1 MKGIDNKIKYKKL
14 ARFIELSIWF
24 LLLVFVLGI
33 GYIAKQNYNQH
44 KTYQIFLQD
53 VDGII
58 KGSPVRMM
66 GIHVGYVRKVK
77 IINDMVF
84 VDFIINQDGIEI
96 PKGSKVT
103 VEFTGLGGSKSIE
116 IYTPKDKVPK
126 GSQTFEVQQPRRLG
140 AALSLLDSMLEK
152 ISAIMF
158 QCTSFTDSI
167 NRAFSQAETPKSN
180 KPISEVLNDTD
191 SWLDETQKKM
201 DKNKNNNIRK
211 RGMNK

>member
-33 GYIAKQNYNQH
+33 GYVAKQNYNQH

-58 KGSPVRMM
+58 KGSPARMM
-66 GIHVGYVRKVK
+66 GIHIGYVRKVK

-180 KPISEVLNDTD
+180 KPMSEVLNDTD

-201 DKNKNNNIRK
+201 DKNKK
-211 RGMNK
+211 

>member
-1 MKGIDNKIKYKKL
+1 MKSINNKIKYKRL
-14 ARFIELSIWF
+14 AQFIELSIWF
-24 LLLVFVLGI
+24 LLLMFVFGI
-33 GYIAKQNYNQH
+33 GFILKHNYNEY

-66 GIHVGYVRKVK
+66 GIHIGYVRKVK

-84 VDFIINQDGIEI
+84 VDFIINQKGIDI
-96 PKGSKVT
+96 PKGSMVT

-116 IYTPKDKVPK
+116 IYTPKDKVPE
-126 GSQTFEVQQPRRLG
+126 GSQTFIIQQPRRIG
-140 AALSLLDSMLEK
+140 AALSLLDSMIEK

-167 NRAFSQAETPKSN
+167 NRAFSKTEKTN
-180 KPISEVLNDTD
+180 LGKPINQMLDDTNVWID
-191 SWLDETQKKM
+191 DTQKKV
-201 DKNKNNNIRK
+201 DKVKK
-211 RGMNK
+211 

>member
-66 GIHVGYVRKVK
+66 GIHIGYVRKVK

-116 IYTPKDKVPK
+116 IYTTKDKVPK

-180 KPISEVLNDTD
+180 KPMSEVLNDTD

-201 DKNKNNNIRK
+201 DKNKK
-211 RGMNK
+211 

>member
-1 MKGIDNKIKYKKL
+1 MKGIDNKITYKKL

-33 GYIAKQNYNQH
+33 GYVAKQNYNQH

-66 GIHVGYVRKVK
+66 GIHIGYVRKVK

-126 GSQTFEVQQPRRLG
+126 GSQTFEVQQPRRLC

-180 KPISEVLNDTD
+180 KPMSEVLNDTD

-201 DKNKNNNIRK
+201 DKNKK
-211 RGMNK
+211 

>member
-1 MKGIDNKIKYKKL
+1 MKNINYKIKYKWL

-24 LLLVFVLGI
+24 LLLMFLFGI
-33 GYIAKQNYNQH
+33 GYIAKHNYNQY

-66 GIHVGYVRKVK
+66 GIHIGYVRKVK

-84 VDFIINQDGIEI
+84 VDFIINQEGIEI

-116 IYTPKDKVPK
+116 IYTPKDKVPED
-126 GSQTFEVQQPRRLG
+126 SPTFEIQQPRRLG

-167 NRAFSQAETPKSN
+167 NRAFSKIETPKAN
-180 KPISEVLNDTD
+180 KPMNEVLNDTE
-191 SWLDETQKKM
+191 SWIDETQKKV
-201 DKNKNNNIRK
+201 NKMK
-211 RGMNK
+211 K

>member
-66 GIHVGYVRKVK
+66 GIHIGYVRKVK

-180 KPISEVLNDTD
+180 KPMSEVLNDTD
-191 SWLDETQKKM
+191 SWLDETQKKI

>member
-180 KPISEVLNDTD
+180 KPMSEVLNDTD

>member
-66 GIHVGYVRKVK
+66 GIHMGYVRKVK

-180 KPISEVLNDTD
+180 KPMSEVLNDTD
-191 SWLDETQKKM
+191 SWLDETQKKI
-201 DKNKNNNIRK
+201 DKNKK
-211 RGMNK
+211 

>member
-1 MKGIDNKIKYKKL
+1 MKNTTNNKTKYKKL
-14 ARFIELSIWF
+14 AQFIELFIWF
-24 LLLVFVLGI
+24 LLLVCIVGI
-33 GYIAKQNYNQH
+33 GVVTKNNYNQY

-66 GIHVGYVRKVK
+66 GIHIGYVRKVK

-84 VDFIINQDGIEI
+84 VDFIINQKGIDI
-96 PKGSKVT
+96 PKGSMVT

-116 IYTPKDKVPK
+116 IYTPKDKVPE
-126 GSQTFEVQQPRRLG
+126 GTQTFEIQQPRRIG

-167 NRAFSQAETPKSN
+167 NRAFSHSEKTN
-180 KPISEVLNDTD
+180 IEKPVGDILNDTD
-191 SWLDETQKKM
+191 KWLDDKQKKI
-201 DKNKNNNIRK
+201 DNIKN
-211 RGMNK
+211 

>member
-24 LLLVFVLGI
+24 LLLVLVLGI

-66 GIHVGYVRKVK
+66 GIHIGYVRKVK

-180 KPISEVLNDTD
+180 KPMSEVLNDTD

-201 DKNKNNNIRK
+201 DKNKK
-211 RGMNK
+211 

>member
-14 ARFIELSIWF
+14 SRFIELSIWF

-103 VEFTGLGGSKSIE
+103 VEFTGLCGSKSIE

-180 KPISEVLNDTD
+180 KPMSEVLNDTD

-201 DKNKNNNIRK
+201 DKNKK
-211 RGMNK
+211 

>member
-66 GIHVGYVRKVK
+66 GIHIGYVRKVK

-180 KPISEVLNDTD
+180 KPMSEVLNDTD
-191 SWLDETQKKM
+191 SWLDKTQKKM
-201 DKNKNNNIRK
+201 DKNKK
-211 RGMNK
+211 

>member
-33 GYIAKQNYNQH
+33 GYVAKQNYNQH

-66 GIHVGYVRKVK
+66 GIHIGYVRKVK

-180 KPISEVLNDTD
+180 KPMSEMLNDTD

-201 DKNKNNNIRK
+201 DKNKK
-211 RGMNK
+211 

>member
-180 KPISEVLNDTD
+180 KPMSEVLNDTD

-201 DKNKNNNIRK
+201 DKNKK
-211 RGMNK
+211 

>member
-1 MKGIDNKIKYKKL
+1 MKNTTNNKTKYKKL
-14 ARFIELSIWF
+14 AQFIELFIWF
-24 LLLVFVLGI
+24 LLLVCIVGI
-33 GYIAKQNYNQH
+33 GIVTKHNYNQY

-66 GIHVGYVRKVK
+66 GIHIGYVRKVK

-84 VDFIINQDGIEI
+84 VDFIINQKGIDI
-96 PKGSKVT
+96 PKGSMVT

-116 IYTPKDKVPK
+116 IYTPKDKVPE
-126 GSQTFEVQQPRRLG
+126 GTQTFEIQQPRRIG

-167 NRAFSQAETPKSN
+167 NRAFSHSEKTN
-180 KPISEVLNDTD
+180 IEKPVGDILNDTNK
-191 SWLDETQKKM
+191 WLDDKQKKI
-201 DKNKNNNIRK
+201 DNIKN
-211 RGMNK
+211 

>member
-180 KPISEVLNDTD
+180 KPMSEVLNDTD

-201 DKNKNNNIRK
+201 NKNNNIRK

>member
-1 MKGIDNKIKYKKL
+1 MKGIYNKIKYKKL

-66 GIHVGYVRKVK
+66 GIHIGYVRKVK

-180 KPISEVLNDTD
+180 KPMSEVLNDTD

-201 DKNKNNNIRK
+201 DKNKK
-211 RGMNK
+211 

>member
-24 LLLVFVLGI
+24 LLLVFILGI

-126 GSQTFEVQQPRRLG
+126 DSQTFEVQQPRRLG

-180 KPISEVLNDTD
+180 KPMSEVLNDTD

-201 DKNKNNNIRK
+201 DKNKK
-211 RGMNK
+211 

>member
-58 KGSPVRMM
+58 KVSPVRMM
-66 GIHVGYVRKVK
+66 GIHIGYVRKVK

-180 KPISEVLNDTD
+180 KPMSEVLNDTD

-201 DKNKNNNIRK
+201 DKNKK
-211 RGMNK
+211 

>member
-33 GYIAKQNYNQH
+33 GYVAKQNYNQH

-66 GIHVGYVRKVK
+66 GIHIGYVRKVK

-180 KPISEVLNDTD
+180 KPMSEVLNDTD
-191 SWLDETQKKM
+191 SWLDETQKKI
-201 DKNKNNNIRK
+201 DKNKK
-211 RGMNK
+211 

>member
-66 GIHVGYVRKVK
+66 GIHIGYVRKVK

-116 IYTPKDKVPK
+116 IYTPKDKVPE
-126 GSQTFEVQQPRRLG
+126 GTQTFEIQQPRRIG

-167 NRAFSQAETPKSN
+167 NRAFSHSEKTN
-180 KPISEVLNDTD
+180 IEKPVGDILNDTD
-191 SWLDETQKKM
+191 KCLDDIQKKI
-201 DKNKNNNIRK
+201 DNIKN
-211 RGMNK
+211 

>member
-66 GIHVGYVRKVK
+66 GIHIGYVRKVK

-103 VEFTGLGGSKSIE
+103 IEFAGLGGSKSIE
-116 IYTPKDKVPK
+116 IYTPKDNVPK

-180 KPISEVLNDTD
+180 KPMSEVLNDTD

-201 DKNKNNNIRK
+201 DKNKK
-211 RGMNK
+211 

>member
-66 GIHVGYVRKVK
+66 GIHIGYVRKVK

-84 VDFIINQDGIEI
+84 VDFIINQDRIEI

-180 KPISEVLNDTD
+180 KPMSEVLNDTD

-201 DKNKNNNIRK
+201 DKNKK
-211 RGMNK
+211 

>member
-24 LLLVFVLGI
+24 LLLVFVLSI

-66 GIHVGYVRKVK
+66 GIHIGYVRKVK

-180 KPISEVLNDTD
+180 KPMSEVLNDTD

-201 DKNKNNNIRK
+201 DKNKK
-211 RGMNK
+211 

>member
-66 GIHVGYVRKVK
+66 GIHIGYVRKVK

-180 KPISEVLNDTD
+180 KPMSEVLNDTD

>member
-66 GIHVGYVRKVK
+66 GIYIGYVRKVK

-180 KPISEVLNDTD
+180 KPMSEVLNDTD

-201 DKNKNNNIRK
+201 DKNKK
-211 RGMNK
+211 

>member
-1 MKGIDNKIKYKKL
+1 MINMNEKTKYKKL
-14 ARFIELSIWF
+14 AQFIELSIWF
-24 LLLVFVLGI
+24 LLTVFIVGI
-33 GYIAKQNYNQH
+33 GVLLKQNYNH
-44 KTYQIFLQD
+44 YKTYQIFLQD

-66 GIHVGYVRKVK
+66 GIHIGYVRKVK

-84 VDFIINQDGIEI
+84 VDFIINQDGMEI

-116 IYTPKDKVPK
+116 IYTPKDKVPE
-126 GSQTFEVQQPRRLG
+126 GSPTFEIQQPRRLG

-152 ISAIMF
+152 ISAIIF
-158 QCTSFTDSI
+158 QCTSFTGSI

-180 KPISEVLNDTD
+180 KPIGEVLNDTD
-191 SWLDETQKKM
+191 SWLDATQKKM
-201 DKNKNNNIRK
+201 DKNKK
-211 RGMNK
+211 

>member
-33 GYIAKQNYNQH
+33 GYVAKQNYNQH

-66 GIHVGYVRKVK
+66 GIHIGYVRKVK

-180 KPISEVLNDTD
+180 KPMSEVLNDTD

-201 DKNKNNNIRK
+201 DKNKK
-211 RGMNK
+211 

>member
-1 MKGIDNKIKYKKL
+1 MKNINYKIKYKWL

-24 LLLVFVLGI
+24 LLLMFLFGI
-33 GYIAKQNYNQH
+33 GYIAKHNYNQY

-66 GIHVGYVRKVK
+66 GIHIGYVRKVK

-84 VDFIINQDGIEI
+84 VDFIINQEGIEI

-116 IYTPKDKVPK
+116 IYTPKDKVPED
-126 GSQTFEVQQPRRLG
+126 SPTFEIQQPRRLG

-152 ISAIMF
+152 ISAIIF

-167 NRAFSQAETPKSN
+167 NRAFSKIETSKAN
-180 KPISEVLNDTD
+180 KPMNEVLNDTE
-191 SWLDETQKKM
+191 SWIDETQKKV
-201 DKNKNNNIRK
+201 NKMK
-211 RGMNK
+211 K

>member
-33 GYIAKQNYNQH
+33 GYIAKQNHNQH

-66 GIHVGYVRKVK
+66 GIHIGYVRKVK

-180 KPISEVLNDTD
+180 KPMSEVLNDTD
-191 SWLDETQKKM
+191 SWLNETQKKM
-201 DKNKNNNIRK
+201 DKNKK
-211 RGMNK
+211 

>member
-33 GYIAKQNYNQH
+33 GYVAKQNYNQH

-66 GIHVGYVRKVK
+66 GIHIGYVRKVK

-180 KPISEVLNDTD
+180 KPMSEVLNDTD

-201 DKNKNNNIRK
+201 DKIKNNNIRK

>member
-66 GIHVGYVRKVK
+66 GIHIGYVRKVK
-77 IINDMVF
+77 IINDTAF

-180 KPISEVLNDTD
+180 KPMSEVLNDTD

-201 DKNKNNNIRK
+201 DKNKK
-211 RGMNK
+211 

>member
-1 MKGIDNKIKYKKL
+1 MKGIDNKITYKKL

-33 GYIAKQNYNQH
+33 GYVAKQNYNQH

-66 GIHVGYVRKVK
+66 GIHIGYVRKVK

-180 KPISEVLNDTD
+180 KPMSEVLNDTD

-201 DKNKNNNIRK
+201 DKNKK
-211 RGMNK
+211 

>member
-33 GYIAKQNYNQH
+33 GYVAKQNYNQH

-180 KPISEVLNDTD
+180 KPMSEVLNDTD

-201 DKNKNNNIRK
+201 DKNKK
-211 RGMNK
+211 

>member
-66 GIHVGYVRKVK
+66 GIHIGYVRKVK

-96 PKGSKVT
+96 PNGSKVT

-180 KPISEVLNDTD
+180 KPMSEVLNDTD

-201 DKNKNNNIRK
+201 DKNKK
-211 RGMNK
+211 

>member
-14 ARFIELSIWF
+14 SRFIELSIWF

-66 GIHVGYVRKVK
+66 GIHIGYVRKVK

-180 KPISEVLNDTD
+180 KPMSEVLNDTD

-201 DKNKNNNIRK
+201 DKNKK
-211 RGMNK
+211 

>member
-24 LLLVFVLGI
+24 LLLVFVLSI

-66 GIHVGYVRKVK
+66 GIHIGYVRKVK

-180 KPISEVLNDTD
+180 KPMSEVLNDTD